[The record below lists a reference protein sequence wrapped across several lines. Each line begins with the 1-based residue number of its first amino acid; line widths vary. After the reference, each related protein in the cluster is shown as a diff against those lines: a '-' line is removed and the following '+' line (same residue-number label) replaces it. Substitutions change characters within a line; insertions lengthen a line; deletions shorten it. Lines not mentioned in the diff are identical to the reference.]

1 MEGIFGT
8 QWLYAASVAEI
19 PEPGDYITVDF
30 GPSSLIILRKDDG
43 QINVLH
49 NVCRH
54 RGARVLTEASG
65 STGNLVCGYHSWT
78 YSQDGEL
85 IHASAPGEVDF
96 DKGCF
101 ALKRAHSSLCRTDLR
116 LPVPR
121 AARGL

>member
-65 STGNLVCGYHSWT
+65 STATWCAATIPGPTPRTGN
-78 YSQDGEL
+78 
-85 IHASAPGEVDF
+85 
-96 DKGCF
+96 
-101 ALKRAHSSLCRTDLR
+101 
-116 LPVPR
+116 
-121 AARGL
+121 